1 MPCAPTARR
10 WACSATSL
18 DPPSGTGGR
27 AASDTP
33 SAGWSRADILI
44 VLVALVAGT
53 AIRLWLLPM
62 TGLRDDLDQFVG
74 WVHHI
79 ATHGFGTLYGPTDA
93 GPVSFGPVMAY
104 IWGALSLIQPAFAT
118 VADGSDPGIRILM
131 KLPATLA
138 DYGIA
143 ALIAYAL
150 RDRPRWAAVGV
161 TAVMLHPVVFYVSAW
176 WGQYESI
183 FMLFGL
189 GAAVAAV
196 SGRNG
201 LAAALVAASL
211 MTKPQAIPFILP
223 FAAWF
228 WAVGG
233 IREVARAALIGAA
246 VIVLLWIPF
255 IPAGGPADYVT
266 SVREYSSGVFA
277 ILSLRAWNPWWLL
290 QEAAAGGDFIRDDVA
305 FFGPMALRQV
315 GYLVTAVLSVLIAIA
330 IVRDPSPRRLFLGL
344 AASSLVFFTFMT
356 QMHERYAY
364 AAFVLLIPLLDM
376 RAVRW
381 IWLVFGTVLMLNLF
395 SAVPATVAM
404 HQLLPKMGVIPIVGS
419 LILTTCCLVTL
430 FLVIRRRLPVP
441 S

>member
-1 MPCAPTARR
+1 MSPV
-10 WACSATSL
+10 L
-18 DPPSGTGGR
+18 LNDTGGR
-27 AASDTP
+27 AASDTS
-33 SAGWSRADILI
+33 SAGWSRADSLI
-44 VLVALVAGT
+44 VLVAVVAGT

-62 TGLRDDLDQFVG
+62 TGLPDDLDQFVK

-79 ATHGFGTLYGPTDA
+79 ATVGFGTLYGPTGG

-104 IWGALSLIQPAFAT
+104 IWGLLSLVQPAFAT
-118 VADGSDPGIRILM
+118 VTDSSDLAVRVLM

-143 ALIAYAL
+143 ALVWFAL
-150 RDRPRWAAVGV
+150 RDRPRWAAIGV
-161 TAVMLHPVVFYVSAW
+161 AAVMLHPVVFYVSAW

-189 GAAVAAV
+189 GAAVAAA

-211 MTKPQAIPFILP
+211 MTKPQAIPFLIP

-228 WAVGG
+228 WATGG
-233 IREVARAALIGAA
+233 IREVAKAALIGLV
-246 VIVLLWIPF
+246 VIVTLWVPF
-255 IPAGGPADYVT
+255 ISADGPAFYVR
-266 SVREYSSGVFA
+266 SVGEYSSGVFA

-290 QEAAAGGDFIRDDVA
+290 QEAAASGDFIRDDVA
-305 FFGPMALRQV
+305 FFGPLTLRHV
-315 GYLVTAVLSVLIAIA
+315 GYLVTAVLSVLIALA
-330 IVRDPSPRRLFLGL
+330 VVRDPSPRRLFLAV
-344 AASSLVFFTFMT
+344 AASSFVFFTFMT

-364 AAFVLLIPLLDM
+364 AAFILMIPLLDI

-381 IWLVFGTVLMLNLF
+381 IWLIFGTVLMLNLF

-404 HQLLPKMGVIPIVGS
+404 QQLLPKAGAIPIVGS
-419 LILTTCCLVTL
+419 VILTVCCIATL
-430 FLVIRRRLPVP
+430 FLVIRRPDP
-441 S
+441 EPT